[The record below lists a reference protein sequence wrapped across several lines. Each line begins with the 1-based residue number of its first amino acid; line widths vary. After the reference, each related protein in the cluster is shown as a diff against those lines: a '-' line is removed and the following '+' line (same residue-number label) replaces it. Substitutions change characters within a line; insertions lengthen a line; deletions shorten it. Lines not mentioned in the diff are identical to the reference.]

1 MPDTVTLT
9 TTMTMMMTTLTTSLV
24 RSQETCLRVV
34 RNQVWLFRIL
44 QVEMTRERS

>member
-9 TTMTMMMTTLTTSLV
+9 TTTTTMMTTLTMSLL

-34 RNQVWLFRIL
+34 RNQAWLFRIL
-44 QVEMTRERS
+44 QVEMTHERS